1 MFADSG
7 QETPLDTD
15 DSGNVKVVL
24 IYCWC
29 GRSVADVRMFIYI
42 FVSQKAE
49 QKADVH
55 REPQHKQLGRLR
67 DDINH
72 KQKII
77 DELKE
82 SDSSPTLSKIRCPSL
97 SAVTRVTVCLCV
109 CVQ

>member
-1 MFADSG
+1 
-7 QETPLDTD
+7 
-15 DSGNVKVVL
+15 
-24 IYCWC
+24 
-29 GRSVADVRMFIYI
+29 MFIYI

-77 DELKE
+77 DELRE
-82 SDSSPTLSKIRCPSL
+82 SDASPTLSMIRCPSL
-97 SAVTRVTVCLCV
+97 SAVTCVTVCLCV